1 MDTDINNQVAK
12 FLCEFKNDI
21 KFKVLSLSLSQSDKL
36 ALVEYI
42 FDYPRFQVNLSKYE
56 KKKREPKKIP
66 PTNERCT
73 AKRSNGEQC
82 SRRKKKHYEFCGTH
96 LNHSETPSQPSL
108 IEKEL
113 VATNVNGILH
123 YVGEKGLVFAP
134 EDVLKGTVNPKLVGQ
149 LANGQIVY
157 S

>member
-1 MDTDINNQVAK
+1 MDTDINNQVAN
-12 FLCEFKNDI
+12 FICEFKNDI
-21 KFKVLSLSLSQSDKL
+21 KFKALSLSLPEADKL

-66 PTNERCT
+66 PINERCT

-96 LNHSETPSQPSL
+96 LNQYDTPSQPSL
-108 IEKEL
+108 LEKEL

-123 YVGEKGLVFAP
+123 YVGEKGFVFAP

-149 LANGQIVY
+149 LVNGQVVY